1 MRERK
6 RIIEKQKTVLISRN
20 FECSILLII
29 REIQFKTTKHYFTCL
44 RLTKKKKK
52 GQSYQVLAKR
62 QRNGESIN
70 CYEHFG
76 KPYDDI
82 W

>member
-44 RLTKKKKK
+44 RLTKKKK
-52 GQSYQVLAKR
+52 GTIIPSV
-62 QRNGESIN
+62 
-70 CYEHFG
+70 G
-76 KPYDDI
+76 KEAEK